1 MPIWNK
7 YYLVKFV
14 LGLAFTVGLL
24 ANQMFWDICSKR
36 PNVLGQDLIKED
48 NRAKKCFDKS
58 ETESE
63 IIVWKGGTTFQSF
76 SSQKSWCWRGLL
88 LF

>member
-1 MPIWNK
+1 MSLIFMEK
-7 YYLVKFV
+7 EQILQVV
-14 LGLAFTVGLL
+14 L

-63 IIVWKGGTTFQSF
+63 IIV
-76 SSQKSWCWRGLL
+76 
-88 LF
+88 

>member
-1 MPIWNK
+1 MAK
-7 YYLVKFV
+7 YQPQCV
-14 LGLAFTVGLL
+14 L

-48 NRAKKCFDKS
+48 NRAEKCFDKS

-63 IIVWKGGTTFQSF
+63 IIV
-76 SSQKSWCWRGLL
+76 
-88 LF
+88 

>member
-1 MPIWNK
+1 MQFAFSKTPPQFAK
-7 YYLVKFV
+7 RRHYLRQRRMDV
-14 LGLAFTVGLL
+14 L

-63 IIVWKGGTTFQSF
+63 IIV
-76 SSQKSWCWRGLL
+76 
-88 LF
+88 

>member
-1 MPIWNK
+1 MSQGQD
-7 YYLVKFV
+7 F
-14 LGLAFTVGLL
+14 LATTYFIINLSAASLYRGGYSRV
-24 ANQMFWDICSKR
+24 SKR

-63 IIVWKGGTTFQSF
+63 IIV
-76 SSQKSWCWRGLL
+76 
-88 LF
+88 

>member
-1 MPIWNK
+1 MWEEWNE
-7 YYLVKFV
+7 LVI
-14 LGLAFTVGLL
+14 L

-36 PNVLGQDLIKED
+36 PNVLRQDLIKED

-63 IIVWKGGTTFQSF
+63 IIV
-76 SSQKSWCWRGLL
+76 
-88 LF
+88 